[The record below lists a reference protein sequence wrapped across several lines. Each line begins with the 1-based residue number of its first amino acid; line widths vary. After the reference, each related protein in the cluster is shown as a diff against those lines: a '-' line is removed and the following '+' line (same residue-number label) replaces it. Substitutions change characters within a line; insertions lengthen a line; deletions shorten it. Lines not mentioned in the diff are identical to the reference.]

1 MFPLGEDVGAVVLT
15 PVTIVVSGSLEVSV
29 LSVRWFCEEA
39 NVSWLE
45 VLKADTVVFPFPSDV
60 SEVAAMTGVEAV
72 VTDCDMASVSPTAVY
87 IEGGA
92 VILSDVARYVWL
104 MLECDEVVASPE
116 YDVS

>member
-1 MFPLGEDVGAVVLT
+1 MFPLGEEVGAVVLT
-15 PVTIVVSGSLEVSV
+15 PVTMVVCASLEVSV

-87 IEGGA
+87 VEGGV
-92 VILSDVARYVWL
+92 VIIPDVVRYVWPT
-104 MLECDEVVASPE
+104 LEWDEEVVSPE